1 MQPPPLDVFETS
13 AKILSLAATGASHTQ
28 IIRMHDYIRRDEMR
42 WLLKVLVDKGLL
54 ELDSSATYW
63 ATMDG
68 IKFLEIQFN
77 MERILQA
84 QKSLV

>member
-1 MQPPPLDVFETS
+1 MSVHE
-13 AKILSLAATGASHTQ
+13 H
-28 IIRMHDYIRRDEMR
+28 IRRDEMR
-42 WLLKVLVDKGLL
+42 WLLKMLVDKGLL

-63 ATMDG
+63 ATTDG

-77 MERILQA
+77 MERILQT